1 MRLKKIT
8 RLEEMTADEVRASR
22 PASILCMEDG
32 EEVDDVEMEMEEE
45 KEKVCRST
53 VSISRTLEILPRY
66 P

>member
-1 MRLKKIT
+1 
-8 RLEEMTADEVRASR
+8 
-22 PASILCMEDG
+22 MEDG